1 MTSRQLSNELR
12 RFIHSIPSIP
22 QLEAML
28 LLHQSPDQEWDE
40 ETIARRLYLS
50 HEQAAC
56 MLKDLSASG
65 ICKPIPNQPGKFIYA
80 PSFSELGELI
90 DQLAHYYSLNLIEVT
105 NMIHSK
111 ANAGRLVHLFADAF
125 KFNKDNK

>member
-12 RFIHSIPSIP
+12 RFIHSIASIP
-22 QLEAML
+22 HLEAML

-40 ETIARRLYLS
+40 DAIARRLYLS
-50 HEQAAC
+50 HEQAVS
-56 MLKDLSASG
+56 MLKDLNASG
-65 ICKPIPNQPGKFIYA
+65 ICAPIPNKPGRFIYA
-80 PSFSELGELI
+80 PSFSELGELV